1 MIKEAITRVV
11 EKQDLSQEEA
21 ALTMD
26 EIMSGNATD
35 AQIASFI
42 TALRLKG
49 ETVDEITGFTKI
61 MREKATHL
69 KAKGPVID
77 TCGTGGDGA
86 HTFNISTISAFIA
99 AGAGAMVAKHG
110 NRSVSS
116 SCGSADCLQ
125 TLGINISANVE
136 EVEKCL
142 NEVGIGFLFAP
153 LLHAS
158 MKYAIGPRREIGIRT
173 VFNILGPMT
182 NPANARAQLIGVYA
196 PELTEIMAKVL
207 KNLGSLHVMVVHG
220 MDDGL
225 DEISTTGPTRITE
238 LKEGK
243 ITTYLVSPTD
253 FEILLANPED
263 LKGAEAEV
271 NARICQAILSG
282 EKGPKRDICLL
293 NAGAAIYIA
302 DLAKD
307 LAEGIEK
314 AKESIDS
321 GAAMAKLEKLRQNLP
336 IMEKDR

>member
-1 MIKEAITRVV
+1 MIKEAITKII

-21 ALTMD
+21 ALTME

-125 TLGINISANVE
+125 ALGINITADVE
-136 EVEKCL
+136 KVEKCL

-182 NPANARAQLIGVYA
+182 NPANARAQLIGVYSQD
-196 PELTEIMAKVL
+196 LTETMARVL
-207 KNLGSLHVMVVHG
+207 NNLGSLHVMVVHG
-220 MDDGL
+220 MDGL
-225 DEISTTGPTRITE
+225 DEISTTGPTRISE
-238 LKEGK
+238 LKDGK
-243 ITTYLVSPTD
+243 ITTYTINPTD
-253 FEILLANPED
+253 FHISPAMAED
-263 LKGAEAEV
+263 LKGAEADV
-271 NARICQAILSG
+271 NARICEAILSG

-293 NAGAAIYIA
+293 NAGAAIYVA

-307 LAEGIEK
+307 LAEGIER
-314 AKESIDS
+314 ARESIDS
-321 GAAMAKLEKLRQNLP
+321 GTAMAKLEKLRRMLP
-336 IMEKDR
+336 AMEKD

>member
-1 MIKEAITRVV
+1 
-11 EKQDLSQEEA
+11 
-21 ALTMD
+21 MD

-49 ETVDEITGFTKI
+49 ETVEEITGFTKI

-99 AGAGAMVAKHG
+99 AGAGAIVAKHG

-116 SCGSADCLQ
+116 SCGSADCLKA
-125 TLGINISANVE
+125 LGVNITAPVEKVE
-136 EVEKCL
+136 ECL
-142 NEVGIGFLFAP
+142 NEVGISFLFAP

-182 NPANARAQLIGVYA
+182 NPAGAKAQLIGVYA
-196 PELTEIMAKVL
+196 MELTETMARVL

-220 MDDGL
+220 MDGL
-225 DEISTTGPTRITE
+225 DEISITGPTRITE
-238 LKEGK
+238 LKEGQ
-243 ITTYLVSPTD
+243 INTYQ
-253 FEILLANPED
+253 INPED
-263 LKGAEAEV
+263 FGFSLARPEELKGGEAEV
-271 NARICQAILSG
+271 NASLCKAILTG

-293 NAGAAIYIA
+293 NAGAAIYVA
-302 DLAKD
+302 DLAKN

-314 AKESIDS
+314 ARESIDS
-321 GAAMAKLEKLRQNLP
+321 GTAMTKLEKLRQKLP
-336 IMEKDR
+336 LTEKD

>member
-1 MIKEAITRVV
+1 MIKEAITKII

-21 ALTMD
+21 ALTME

-125 TLGINISANVE
+125 ALGINITADVE
-136 EVEKCL
+136 KVEKCL

-182 NPANARAQLIGVYA
+182 NPANARAQLIGVYSQD
-196 PELTEIMAKVL
+196 LTETMARVL
-207 KNLGSLHVMVVHG
+207 NNLGSLHVMVVHG
-220 MDDGL
+220 MDGL

-238 LKEGK
+238 LKDGK
-243 ITTYLVSPTD
+243 ITTYTINPTD
-253 FEILLANPED
+253 FDISPAKAED
-263 LKGAEAEV
+263 LKGAEAAV
-271 NARICQAILSG
+271 NAGICEVILSG
-282 EKGPKRDICLL
+282 KKGPKRDICLL
-293 NAGAAIYIA
+293 NAGAAIYVA

-307 LAEGIEK
+307 LTEGIEK
-314 AKESIDS
+314 ARESIDS
-321 GAAMAKLEKLRQNLP
+321 GAAMDKLEELRQTLP
-336 IMEKDR
+336 STEKD

>member
-1 MIKEAITRVV
+1 MIKEAITKVI

-86 HTFNISTISAFIA
+86 HTFNISTVSAFIA

-116 SCGSADCLQ
+116 SCGSADCLKA
-125 TLGINISANVE
+125 LGVNITADVE
-136 EVEKCL
+136 KVEKCL
-142 NEVGIGFLFAP
+142 NEVGISFLFAP

-182 NPANARAQLIGVYA
+182 NPANAKAQLIGVYA
-196 PELTEIMAKVL
+196 PELTETMAMVL
-207 KNLGSLHVMVVHG
+207 NNLGSLHVMVVHG
-220 MDDGL
+220 MDGL
-225 DEISTTGPTRITE
+225 DEISNTGPTRITE
-238 LKEGK
+238 LKDGK
-243 ITTYLVSPTD
+243 ITTYRINPTEFD
-253 FEILLANPED
+253 ISLAKPEE
-263 LKGAEAEV
+263 LKGAEADV
-271 NARICQAILSG
+271 NARLCEAILSG

-293 NAGAAIYIA
+293 NAGAAIYVA
-302 DLAKD
+302 DLAKN

-336 IMEKDR
+336 IMEKA